1 VIQRPCKAG
10 PVLRPSAAR
19 RPEPGWPIRDV
30 LRNYTRDTYI
40 RRTPLCDSCDGPEA
54 FAGGILDCATG
65 IFEYDLSPR
74 VARALCEFDVHRL
87 DRYTP
92 YSIEVR
98 LKQAI
103 LDRFRPAGVTEQQV
117 FLGHGSFN
125 LLERLIHKFLKPGMM
140 AGVGPQFSEVPS
152 EFEAAGGHYRQFLLI
167 EPDASLPMN
176 ALERELGTDAWSVLY
191 LDNPNNPLGRAF
203 DPAQVEHLAA
213 ICDRTGT
220 VLLVDEAFGDYLDDA
235 ASAIHLVPRYRNLI
249 VVRSFSKALGL
260 AGERIG
266 YMFLSAELA
275 RVYREVDV
283 PYEPGIVAQTL
294 AIETLSDPAWMD
306 RVRAEVRQAKKR
318 IVEALSHT
326 DVRVLPTHPDVA
338 IMAIQRP
345 GADLSCDLRQKGI
358 VALPGSAFAN
368 THPVWDDSFCRLRV
382 MHGDQLDLLC
392 ARLRTL

>member
-294 AIETLSDPAWMD
+294 AIETLSDSAWMD

-318 IVEALSHT
+318 IVEALSQT

>member
-1 VIQRPCKAG
+1 MKRPCKAG
-10 PVLRPSAAR
+10 PVLKPLAAR
-19 RPEPGWPIRDV
+19 RPEPGWPIRDI
-30 LRNYTRDTYI
+30 LRTYTRDTYI

-74 VARALCEFDVHRL
+74 VAKALREFDVHRL

-220 VLLVDEAFGDYLDDA
+220 ALLVDEAFGDYLDDA

-294 AIETLSDPAWMD
+294 AIETLSDPAWMN

-392 ARLRTL
+392 ARLTTL